1 MAKSIA
7 VRAQRAADEVD
18 VNLPA
23 AADASLPSAA
33 VYEERRTTR
42 MEPVAGGPEPESSAR
57 MLTPPL
63 SIVQRPIVHSQ
74 PELVPSPSGRQP
86 GDLPLIPAE
95 PPRYA
100 SRSWHAEAWERERER
115 ELHAI
120 ENRPDIAAR
129 RHSSA

>member
-1 MAKSIA
+1 
-7 VRAQRAADEVD
+7 
-18 VNLPA
+18 
-23 AADASLPSAA
+23 
-33 VYEERRTTR
+33 
-42 MEPVAGGPEPESSAR
+42 
-57 MLTPPL
+57 
-63 SIVQRPIVHSQ
+63 
-74 PELVPSPSGRQP
+74 
-86 GDLPLIPAE
+86 LPLIPAE